1 MASSFR
7 LRRFSSPHILK
18 QIARPLLLRF
28 FHPHRAFFTARGVAL
43 NPSVEVD
50 YDAIAEAL
58 MRPGEDTPEK
68 LLDALY
74 FVDEL
79 SAPEMYEDLLE
90 LARTNDVRLAAT
102 PDLSCAD
109 LAVRIWLDN
118 ADALQRY
125 HAERFAVRTKRFEYY
140 PSIADSIPRF
150 RLPADSILQSLQ
162 DDLNVY
168 FETQKKGRGTR
179 VFVFPRDDIVW
190 FLIRHGER
198 IRREGA
204 LDGEKSSGIF
214 YRPEKFDVAIY
225 DPALCEL
232 AIHAETKGEKRAYC
246 TMFGKHIFRNPGLF
260 DVETN
265 AKFTLMPILALGPQ
279 SLACADVE
287 GMERV
292 RLVELQWRHDISRY
306 FVEIQK
312 SDDVFAA
319 LAEIARAIPRNV
331 DLLKAVFKIKFN
343 GSDRERRVAIKPPNA
358 AVFERDSDSPL
369 VHEWLARRGFTLRLV
384 PVVGNVS

>member
-1 MASSFR
+1 LASSFR
-7 LRRFSSPHILK
+7 LRRFSSAYILK

-28 FHPHRAFFTARGVAL
+28 LHPHREFFAGRGVAL
-43 NPSVEVD
+43 KNSDDLD
-50 YDAIAEAL
+50 YDALAEAL
-58 MRPGEDTPEK
+58 MNPGEDAPEK

-90 LARTNDVRLAAT
+90 VARSSDVPLADA

-118 ADALQRY
+118 ADALQRF
-125 HAERFAVRTKRFEYY
+125 HAERFAVRTKRFEYF
-140 PSIADSIPRF
+140 PSIAKTIPKF
-150 RLPADSILQSLQ
+150 RLPADSVLQSLQ
-162 DDLNVY
+162 DDLNLF

-179 VFVFPRDDIVW
+179 VFVFPREDIVW
-190 FLIRHGER
+190 LLIRHGER

-232 AIHAETKGEKRAYC
+232 AIHAETKGEKQAYC
-246 TMFGKHIFRNPGLF
+246 TLFGKHIFRNSALF

-265 AKFTLMPILALGPQ
+265 AKFTLKPILELGARC
-279 SLACADVE
+279 LACADVE
-287 GMERV
+287 GIERV
-292 RLVELQWRHDISRY
+292 RLVELHWRHDIDQY

-312 SDDVFAA
+312 AGDVFSA
-319 LAEIARAIPRNV
+319 LDEIGRAIPRNV
-331 DLLKAVFKIKFN
+331 DPLKAVFKIKFN
-343 GSDRERRVAIKPPNA
+343 GSDRERRVAVKLPNA

-369 VHEWLARRGFTLRLV
+369 VHEWLARRGFSLRLV

>member
-7 LRRFSSPHILK
+7 LRRFSSPHVLK
-18 QIARPLLLRF
+18 QIAQPLLIRF
-28 FHPHRAFFTARGVAL
+28 LHPHRAFFASRDIVLAGTGGL
-43 NPSVEVD
+43 D
-50 YDAIAEAL
+50 YDALAEAL
-58 MRPGEDTPEK
+58 MNPGEDAPEK

-90 LARTNDVRLAAT
+90 LARSSDVPLADA

-140 PSIADSIPRF
+140 PSTASTIPRF
-150 RLPADSILQSLQ
+150 RLPSDSAIQSLQ
-162 DDLNVY
+162 DDLNIF

-179 VFVFPRDDIVW
+179 VFVFPREDIVW
-190 FLIRHGER
+190 LLIRHGER

-232 AIHAETKGEKRAYC
+232 AIHAETMGEKRAYC
-246 TMFGKHIFRNPGLF
+246 TLFGKHIFRNPALF

-265 AKFTLMPILALGPQ
+265 AKFTLKPILQHGAQ
-279 SLACADVE
+279 CLACADVE

-292 RLVELQWRHDISRY
+292 RLVELHWRHDVDQY

-312 SDDVFAA
+312 AGDVFSA
-319 LAEIARAIPRNV
+319 LAEIGRAFPRNI
-331 DLLKAVFKIKFN
+331 DLLKAVFKIKFD

-369 VHEWLARRGFTLRLV
+369 VHEWLARREFTVRLV
-384 PVVGNVS
+384 PVIGNVS